1 MELLQQALALVNR
14 DSVDLDTLN
23 QYNALLD
30 KAKGEEVQAIGDL
43 YTSLISKAD
52 EDVYAEFV
60 AAQLERA

>member
-1 MELLQQALALVNR
+1 MELLQQALALVNL

-30 KAKGEEVQAIGDL
+30 KAKGEEAQAIGDL